1 MRSSCSIFTSAVF
14 GNLYT
19 VLLEEKTLNCHAR
32 GKFRK
37 EKITPLVGDFCYID
51 EENHY
56 ILEIEPRK
64 NVLERPNIAN
74 MDFALIVTSVK
85 LPDLSL
91 KLLDK
96 TLSLMLSN
104 KIEPIICFTKLDLL
118 NEEEEKQIEKII
130 HYYKDCEYK
139 VVKNTELDKIKRL
152 LSGKQIVVTGQTGAG
167 KSTLLNILA
176 GLDKPSKGKV
186 CIDGTDI
193 FNLSEEKRT
202 LLRREKIGFVFQAYE
217 LLHSLTVIE
226 NIRLPELTKDAQY
239 VEELL
244 DALKIRQYEKSY
256 PDQLSGGEQQRT
268 AIARALVNHPPI
280 LFADEPTGNL
290 DSRTERVVI
299 DLLKSLAAKYGT
311 SILLVTHNE
320 ELVRDADR
328 VIRLEDGEIVNG

>member
-1 MRSSCSIFTSAVF
+1 MEVLRAENISRIYSQNAVSLQVLHSVSVTIQKGEFVAILGRSGS
-14 GNLYT
+14 
-19 VLLEEKTLNCHAR
+19 
-32 GKFRK
+32 
-37 EKITPLVGDFCYID
+37 
-51 EENHY
+51 
-56 ILEIEPRK
+56 
-64 NVLERPNIAN
+64 
-74 MDFALIVTSVK
+74 
-85 LPDLSL
+85 
-91 KLLDK
+91 
-96 TLSLMLSN
+96 
-104 KIEPIICFTKLDLL
+104 
-118 NEEEEKQIEKII
+118 
-130 HYYKDCEYK
+130 
-139 VVKNTELDKIKRL
+139 
-152 LSGKQIVVTGQTGAG
+152 G

-193 FNLSEEKRT
+193 FHLSEEKRT

>member
-1 MRSSCSIFTSAVF
+1 
-14 GNLYT
+14 
-19 VLLEEKTLNCHAR
+19 
-32 GKFRK
+32 
-37 EKITPLVGDFCYID
+37 
-51 EENHY
+51 
-56 ILEIEPRK
+56 
-64 NVLERPNIAN
+64 
-74 MDFALIVTSVK
+74 
-85 LPDLSL
+85 LSL
-91 KLLDK
+91 YLGEAVQGNQ
-96 TLSLMLSN
+96 S
-104 KIEPIICFTKLDLL
+104 
-118 NEEEEKQIEKII
+118 
-130 HYYKDCEYK
+130 
-139 VVKNTELDKIKRL
+139 
-152 LSGKQIVVTGQTGAG
+152 
-167 KSTLLNILA
+167 LLNILA

-193 FNLSEEKRT
+193 FHLSEEKRT